1 MLAEV
6 KYPRSAIVCPPKCKL
21 PSEATF
27 TEIWSMF
34 PGYDV
39 TLKSGKVYIK
49 KKKCRKSDCAKCA
62 APVQLHNRRGPRGR
76 LCKHCWMN
84 EIVDCNYCHQKT
96 MREHRCIKLPAET
109 KSAKGTFKLCHQCP
123 GPGMYIS
130 ANSFKRHVQRKHQQ
144 YLYQCDVCQ
153 FRYANQS
160 DLNNHMR
167 VHSSALTFE
176 CKHCDEKFRWQSQL
190 SLHTATHSVAR
201 AAANVHVDLRATAA
215 PVPVGL
221 QATLAG
227 MARIQPKSFRV

>member
-1 MLAEV
+1 MLADV
-6 KYPRSAIVCPPKCKL
+6 KYLRTDIVCPPKCKL

-49 KKKCRKSDCAKCA
+49 KKKRRKSNCAKCA
-62 APVQLHNRRGPRGR
+62 SPVQLHDRRGPRGR

-84 EIVDCNYCHQKT
+84 EIIDCSYCHRKT
-96 MREHRCIKLPAET
+96 TREHRCIKLPPVT
-109 KSAKGTFKLCHQCP
+109 KSAKGTFKLCDECP

-144 YLYQCDVCQ
+144 YLLKCDVCE
-153 FRYANQS
+153 FRYANRS

-190 SLHTATHSVAR
+190 SLHTAKTHTGAKR
-201 AAANVHVDLRATAA
+201 DAANVHMDHRAPDA

-221 QATLAG
+221 NATIAV
-227 MARIQPKSFRV
+227 MAKGIRI